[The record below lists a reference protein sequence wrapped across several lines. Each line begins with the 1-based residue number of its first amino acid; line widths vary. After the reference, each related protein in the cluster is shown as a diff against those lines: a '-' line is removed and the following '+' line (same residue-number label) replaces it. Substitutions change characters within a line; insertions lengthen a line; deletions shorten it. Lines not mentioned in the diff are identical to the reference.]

1 MGRVTRAMAA
11 MALSASVLAACG
23 TTPAAPFR
31 GEGLARQIA
40 DDAVAFNE
48 AYARAV
54 SGQLLLNVLRARDRQ
69 PRYYLSMSGIQ
80 DAPGLRYR
88 ENFGISGTPLG
99 EGASPWGFGNFGF
112 ERETQSRPSY
122 AVQPLSAETLT
133 RTVFQPTPSNVFE
146 HYWRSGWSRDL
157 LLFLMVEKIT
167 RIDHVEG
174 GPPAVREFVND
185 ATQLRDDCRGEAP
198 SAGCAYVIE
207 TRRFLADI
215 AARTPARERPGAAPV
230 CGLVDSYDTPQPL
243 MAARDG
249 KGCEPRFVVGETT
262 FVLSLRSFDDMIFY
276 VGELMR
282 PSTTETGEETT
293 MESRLTV
300 FAAGLRS
307 DRGVPLFRILPAG
320 EAARSAPRDPH
331 LHFAASVNYS
341 GRRYFAGP
349 PVGRACMRAT
359 PDGVCADDPSA
370 GDRSSSV
377 LSLLAELLALNQ
389 SPDAIRAPNRIIVD

>member
-1 MGRVTRAMAA
+1 MKRLAVTRTA
-11 MALSASVLAACG
+11 MALVAVLLTGCG

-31 GEGLARQIA
+31 SEGLARQIS

-99 EGASPWGFGNFGF
+99 EGASPWGFGSFGF

-157 LLFLMVEKIT
+157 LLFVMVEKIT

-174 GPPAVREFVND
+174 GPPVVREFIND
-185 ATQLRDDCRGEAP
+185 ATQLRDDCRGDDA
-198 SAGCAYVIE
+198 SAGCVYVVE

-215 AARTPARERPGAAPV
+215 SARSPAREKTGAAAV
-230 CGLVDSYDTPQPL
+230 CGLVDSFDTPQPL
-243 MAARDG
+243 MAAPDA
-249 KGCEPRFVVGETT
+249 KGCEPRFVVGEAT

-282 PSTTETGEETT
+282 PSTTETGEDTT

-307 DRGVPLFRILPAG
+307 DRGVPLFRILPAN
-320 EAARSAPRDPH
+320 EASRAAPRDPH
-331 LHFAASVNYS
+331 LHYAASVNYS

-349 PVGRACMRAT
+349 PVGRSCMRVS
-359 PDGVCADDPSA
+359 PDGVCADDPAA

-389 SPDAIRAPNRIIVD
+389 SPEAIRAPNRIIID

>member
-1 MGRVTRAMAA
+1 MRAA
-11 MALSASVLAACG
+11 MHAIAAAGLVALSGCG
-23 TTPAAPFR
+23 TAPAAPFR
-31 GEGLARQIA
+31 GEGLARQIS

-54 SGQLLLNVLRARDRQ
+54 SGQLLLNILRARDRQ

-80 DAPGLRYR
+80 DAPGVRYR
-88 ENFGISGTPLG
+88 ENVGIGGVPLG

-157 LLFLMVEKIT
+157 LVFLMVEKIT
-167 RIDHVEG
+167 RIDPVDG
-174 GPPAVREFVND
+174 GAPAVREFVND
-185 ATQLRDDCRGEAP
+185 ATQLRDDCRGEAQ
-198 SAGCAYVIE
+198 SAGCAFVAE
-207 TRRFLADI
+207 ARRFLADI
-215 AARTPARERPGAAPV
+215 SARTPARDRPEASPV
-230 CGLVDSYDTPQPL
+230 CGLVDAFDTPAPL
-243 MAARDG
+243 TAARDG
-249 KGCEPRFVVGETT
+249 KACEPRFVIGTITYV
-262 FVLSLRSFDDMIFY
+262 FSLRSFDDMIFY

-282 PSTTETGEETT
+282 PSTTETGDDA
-293 MESRLTV
+293 MMNARLTV

-307 DRGVPLFRILPAG
+307 ERGVPLFRILPSSD
-320 EAARSAPRDPH
+320 AAREAPRDPH
-331 LHFAASVNYS
+331 LHFAASVTYG

-349 PVGRACMRAT
+349 PVGRSCLRAT
-359 PDGVCADDPSA
+359 PDGVCADDPAA

-389 SPDAIRAPNRIIVD
+389 SPEAIRAPNRIIVD

>member
-1 MGRVTRAMAA
+1 MGRVARATAA
-11 MALSASVLAACG
+11 MALSAVVLAACG

-146 HYWRSGWSRDL
+146 HYWQSGWSRDL
-157 LLFLMVEKIT
+157 LLFLMVEEIT
-167 RIDHVEG
+167 RIDHVD
-174 GPPAVREFVND
+174 GPPVVREFIND
-185 ATQLRDDCRGEAP
+185 ATQLRDDCRGDDAL
-198 SAGCAYVIE
+198 AGCAYVIE

-215 AARTPARERPGAAPV
+215 AMRAPARERPGAAPV
-230 CGLVDSYDTPQPL
+230 CGLVESFDTPQPL

-293 MESRLTV
+293 MEARLTV

-307 DRGVPLFRILPAG
+307 DRGVPLFRILPAS
-320 EAARSAPRDPH
+320 EASRAAPRDPH
-331 LHFAASVNYS
+331 LHYAASVNYS
-341 GRRYFAGP
+341 GRRFFAGP
-349 PVGRACMRAT
+349 PVGRSCVRAS
-359 PDGVCADDPSA
+359 PDGVCADDPAA

-389 SPDAIRAPNRIIVD
+389 SPEAIRAPNRIIVD

>member
-1 MGRVTRAMAA
+1 MRASMHGMAA
-11 MALSASVLAACG
+11 AGLVLLSACG
-23 TTPAAPFR
+23 TTSAAPFR
-31 GEGLARQIA
+31 SEGLARQIA

-80 DAPGLRYR
+80 DAPGLRYT
-88 ENFGISGTPLG
+88 ENLGVGGAPLG
-99 EGASPWGFGNFGF
+99 QGGSPWGFGSFGF

-146 HYWRSGWSRDL
+146 HYWESGWSRDL

-167 RIDHVEG
+167 RIERTGAGEPTVL
-174 GPPAVREFVND
+174 EFIND
-185 ATQLRDDCRGEAP
+185 ATQMRDDCRGEAP
-198 SAGCAYVIE
+198 SRGCAFVVE
-207 TRRFLADI
+207 ARRLLADMS
-215 AARTPARERPGAAPV
+215 ARTPARDRPGATEV
-230 CGLVDSYDTPQPL
+230 CGLVDSYDTPAPL
-243 MAARDG
+243 TSSRDG
-249 KGCEPRFVVGETT
+249 KGCEPRFVVGATT

-282 PSTTETGEETT
+282 PSTTDTGQEAV

-307 DRGVPLFRILPAG
+307 EKGVPLFRILPQAD
-320 EAARSAPRDPH
+320 AARASPRDPH
-331 LHFAASVNYS
+331 LHYAASVNYS

-349 PVGRACMRAT
+349 PVGRSCLRAT
-359 PDGVCADDPSA
+359 PDGVCADEAEA